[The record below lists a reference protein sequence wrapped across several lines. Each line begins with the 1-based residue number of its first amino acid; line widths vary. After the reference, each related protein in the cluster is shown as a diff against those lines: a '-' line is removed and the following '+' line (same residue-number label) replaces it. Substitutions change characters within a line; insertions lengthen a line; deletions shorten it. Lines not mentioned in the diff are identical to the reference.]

1 MDNLL
6 ELSNEDILIKTKK
19 LQILSTNL
27 KNLLNT
33 LKEITG
39 TIQKLKF
46 LEIQYR
52 THSETLEKNID
63 LNENNELLSEYQI
76 ECVLKEAPFHSK
88 RKLIQDYKQIEVKY
102 SNLSEYYERVDRAYY
117 YQLLEDISDSVF

>member
-76 ECVLKEAPFHSK
+76 ECVLKEALFHSK

>member
-63 LNENNELLSEYQI
+63 LNENNELLSEYHI